1 MSTSRLRSLFL
12 EGERQLNRIILAA
25 AAAMLVVAS
34 ASALYQVF
42 SRFVL
47 YTPAHWSEP
56 LVKVALIWM
65 VYLGLMAGAR
75 TGTMIAV
82 DFLFDMTSGRF
93 RTAMRAMITVSML
106 IIFAVLVY
114 YGWLAVYMVRNQT
127 IAGLGISASWV
138 YSAIPFGAGFAALS
152 AIAHFL
158 DPHTRTDSAEAL

>member
-1 MSTSRLRSLFL
+1 MTMTGFRSLFL
-12 EGERQLNRIILAA
+12 EGERWLNKAVLAGA
-25 AAAMLVVAS
+25 ALMLIVAS

-47 YTPAHWSEP
+47 QTPAHWSEP

-82 DFLFDMTSGRF
+82 DFLFDRTAGRL
-93 RTAMRAMITVSML
+93 RLAMRALIMVSTL
-106 IIFAVLVY
+106 IVFVVLAY
-114 YGWLAVYMVRNQT
+114 YGWRAVYMVRNQT
-127 IAGLGISASWV
+127 IAGLGVSASWV
-138 YSAIPFGAGFAALS
+138 YSAIPFGAGFAALA

-158 DPHTRTDSAEAL
+158 DPHTKTDSAEAL